1 MYDEAS
7 GSTGFRAHRDIPHYH
22 GDTVRALF
30 VLGAITLIVAQSTS
44 VDLPLSTGNA
54 VIAAAILVVA
64 AGITNPA
71 QTWIHWVNAVL
82 AALGSIIFG
91 TAVIEHYQSGLS
103 GFNSSFFFLEAL
115 ALLSLVALYFST
127 STIRGLALKSEN
139 E

>member
-7 GSTGFRAHRDIPHYH
+7 GFKTHREIPHYH
-22 GDTVRALF
+22 GDAVRALF
-30 VLGAITLIVAQSTS
+30 VLGALTLIVAQSTGT
-44 VDLPLSTGNA
+44 DLPLSTGNA

-64 AGITNPA
+64 AGITNPT
-71 QTWIHWVNAVL
+71 QKWIHWLNALL

-91 TAVIEHYQSGLS
+91 TAVIEHYRSGLS

-115 ALLSLVALYFST
+115 ALLSLVALYFT
-127 STIRGLALKSEN
+127 TRTIRGLVLRPEN